1 MAFTTQSTAV
11 APRMTTPLTFAMA
24 LATGVAVANIYYNQP
39 MLKIMAH
46 EFPGAASLVSPVT
59 QLGYAAGLFLLVP
72 LGDIVERKRLIV
84 AQFAVLAIALLALAF
99 ASGTATVLIASVF
112 VGFTATVA
120 QQIIPFAAH
129 LASPDR
135 RGATVGTL
143 MSGLLG
149 GILLSRTVAGYIG
162 GGLGWREMYM
172 IAVPVAILG
181 AIGMWAVLP
190 SAAPSSQLRYP
201 ALLASIRTLWKE
213 LPELRRAAFTQ
224 ALLFAGFSAFWTVL
238 PFRLAEPQFGMGAGM
253 AGLFGIVGAVGVIA
267 APLAGKIS
275 DRRGPAIVVKLGA
288 IICLLS
294 WVLFAA
300 SPTITALVIGVITL
314 DFGTQSAMVSNQS
327 IVYSLRPEARAR
339 LNTVFMGSMFLGGA
353 AGSAIG
359 MAAYNH
365 SGWTAATLVACAAS
379 AVAVGLQLSRRA
391 PE

>member
-1 MAFTTQSTAV
+1 MTFTTQAAAVKKMTA
-11 APRMTTPLTFAMA
+11 PLTFAMA

-39 MLKIMAH
+39 MLKIVAH
-46 EFPGAASLVSPVT
+46 ELPGAASLVSPVT
-59 QLGYAAGLFLLVP
+59 QLGYTAGLFMLVP

-84 AQFAVLAIALLALAF
+84 AQFAVLAIALLGLAF
-99 ASGTATVLIASVF
+99 ASGTATVLLASIF
-112 VGFTATVA
+112 VGFTITVA

-129 LASPDR
+129 LASR
-135 RGATVGTL
+135 EKRGATVGTI

-149 GILLSRTVAGYIG
+149 GILLSRTVAGYVG
-162 GGLGWREMYM
+162 GGLGWREMYI
-172 IAVPVAILG
+172 IAAPVAILG
-181 AIGMWAVLP
+181 AVEMWAVLP
-190 SAAPSSQLRYP
+190 SAAPTSQLGYL
-201 ALLASIRTLWKE
+201 ALIASIGKLWRE

-224 ALLFAGFSAFWTVL
+224 ALLFAGFSVFWTVL

-267 APLAGKIS
+267 APVAGKIS

-294 WVLFAA
+294 WLLYAA
-300 SPTITALVIGVITL
+300 SPTIIALVIGVVTV
-314 DFGTQSAMVSNQS
+314 DFGIQSAMVSNQA

-339 LNTVFMGSMFLGGA
+339 LNTVFMGAMFLGGA

-359 MAAYNH
+359 TAAYSH
-365 SGWTAATLVACAAS
+365 FGWTAATLVACAAS
-379 AVAVGLQLSRRA
+379 AVAVGLRLSRRA